1 MESTPLQTLHY
12 SLIYPFY
19 LSLFV
24 LICPVRGGAYKF
36 MNPKTHSLYIYFFVE
51 QGESHEC

>member
-36 MNPKTHSLYIYFFVE
+36 MKPKTHPLYIYFFVE